1 MESEVSIATMLGVV
15 LISLAALIGIGF
27 GIFAIIK
34 LNTNAGSAETQ
45 SKLAVITEKEF
56 ADYDQ
61 TTVMGQY
68 AIEALN
74 NFGKRDLAILVAT
87 TAFKD
92 CYNASCALKKTD
104 GSELSGVKDAYNIK
118 TNSQMDNF
126 NRNVVKIT
134 DGSFV
139 TNNSSNTING
149 VFVNY
154 NTLLG
159 SGTLTNMT
167 SKKVTYKNGRFVCA
181 DGFVSAGSDGA
192 FEKNTVTKNLSRT
205 GMVEYI
211 PVAAKFNSFLIT
223 DAGGTI
229 IGIALDQLNN

>member
-34 LNTNAGSAETQ
+34 LNTNTGSAETQ

-92 CYNASCALKKTD
+92 CYNANCALKKTD